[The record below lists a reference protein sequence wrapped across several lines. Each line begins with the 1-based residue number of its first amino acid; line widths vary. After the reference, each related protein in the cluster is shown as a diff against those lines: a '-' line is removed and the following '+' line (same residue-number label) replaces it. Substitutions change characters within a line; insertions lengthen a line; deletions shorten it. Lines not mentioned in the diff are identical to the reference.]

1 MLIPRYFVE
10 VGVLDV
16 AYPLFSDLPDAW
28 PGVSRS
34 DFGPL
39 DFESGL
45 LASGLL
51 ACRSFIDVSIYDLA
65 AKDAWGQEGI
75 VDTHLLWLLLFLF
88 FLRLVDSLVLFPVT
102 SLAIRHTCRKNPRC
116 SHFVDVAAS
125 RGSAWFSVPRRSRNC
140 HLLNG

>member
-1 MLIPRYFVE
+1 M
-10 VGVLDV
+10 LDV

-65 AKDAWGQEGI
+65 AKDAWGQGGI

-88 FLRLVDSLVLFPVT
+88 FLRLVDSLVLFPVVLCNRCF
-102 SLAIRHTCRKNPRC
+102 LALP
-116 SHFVDVAAS
+116 
-125 RGSAWFSVPRRSRNC
+125 
-140 HLLNG
+140 LLKGRLFAGIVLDLFRLPLLVILLALILH